1 MAKPIKKKA
10 AAKKKKKAS
19 KAVPPKRAVKKAAKK
34 KSAKKKTTRSKKASA
49 MPPTTS
55 AGAHPVRGNCMC
67 MEKDGLF
74 YCMKQQPNGSFK
86 ECPTTGPFETMEE
99 CMAASC

>member
-19 KAVPPKRAVKKAAKK
+19 KAAPPKRAVKKAAKK
-34 KSAKKKTTRSKKASA
+34 KTTGSKKASA

-55 AGAHPVRGNCMC
+55 AGAPHVRGNCMC

>member
-19 KAVPPKRAVKKAAKK
+19 KAAPPKRAVKKAAKK
-34 KSAKKKTTRSKKASA
+34 KTTGSKKASA

-55 AGAHPVRGNCMC
+55 AGAPPVRGNCMC